1 MKILVLSDSHGSVD
15 NMARAVELT
24 SPQLVLHLGDCWRDA
39 EELRDLF
46 PRLELIQVPGNCDL
60 RPGEPL
66 ERQLEIEG
74 KRILMCHG
82 HTYHVKMGLLEAG
95 YAARQAGADLF
106 LFGHTHRPYCDW
118 ADTSLLVNP
127 GSIGPYGH
135 PAYALVRI
143 ENGELRAD
151 LYRLP

>member
-39 EELRDLF
+39 EDLRDLF

-66 ERQLEIEG
+66 EL
-74 KRILMCHG
+74 
-82 HTYHVKMGLLEAG
+82 
-95 YAARQAGADLF
+95 
-106 LFGHTHRPYCDW
+106 
-118 ADTSLLVNP
+118 SL
-127 GSIGPYGH
+127 IH
-135 PAYALVRI
+135 I
-143 ENGELRAD
+143 
-151 LYRLP
+151 